1 MRRSDRCVP
10 DPLGSGARWR
20 DERRSLA
27 INARNQKRGDCKD
40 RKREKGRERKRERER
55 RERGERE
62 ERKQERE
69 NERKK
74 EKERGRK
81 SEAGRRSKE
90 REEESS
96 ARVEAADGQTLRDP
110 QAGVFKLRP
119 LRRLPFCRGR
129 ENGWKKGMMLA
140 RGGKP
145 GGKERKRQ
153 G

>member
-1 MRRSDRCVP
+1 MQ
-10 DPLGSGARWR
+10 GQG
-20 DERRSLA
+20 ER
-27 INARNQKRGDCKD
+27 Q
-40 RKREKGRERKRERER
+40 REREGE
-55 RERGERE
+55 RERETE

-119 LRRLPFCRGR
+119 LRRLPFYCGR
-129 ENGWKKGMMLA
+129 ENGWKKGMMLV
-140 RGGKP
+140 RGGKAR
-145 GGKERKRQ
+145 GKERKRQ